1 MPKCEISSLG
11 TFLKLG
17 IVYVN
22 AVLMDLSHTLDL
34 STISLNLLILSSKI
48 SISDWRLSFSLP
60 AFSNWF
66 CNIPCL
72 SCILRISVSAFS
84 LSVSACII
92 FRWNIQ
98 MCFSWYLMI
107 KEEAFDEI
115 FDVVINA
122 KWEWMFLQLLQYW
135 LWLFVSILTSQTL
148 KS

>member
-1 MPKCEISSLG
+1 MPKCEISNLG

-98 MCFSWYLMI
+98 MCFSWYLMN

-115 FDVVINA
+115 FDVIFA
-122 KWEWMFLQLLQYW
+122 KWEWMFLQLLHYW
-135 LWLFVSILTSQTL
+135 
-148 KS
+148 